1 MKKYLSIFLS
11 LILILSFAACSETTV
26 EESADSSA
34 ESSLPIGI
42 SSEAQE
48 SSEGFVMSEK
58 VGQIRSFLGEE
69 VDRTLLAKNVFKGLT
84 YTPSRSADD
93 DYSDQGNH
101 KLTDGLTHEIIY
113 NTHTYA
119 AWSGTSAVSITFDL
133 GEGEHAIG
141 DISVGCA
148 QIKDYSSGLPDFV
161 SIRVSDDNKNYV
173 DIGKVMRPADIPD
186 TARYIYY
193 FSFPQAITA
202 RYVRIVYAKQANF
215 RLMTDEI
222 IAYEYCEDGII
233 DPTLGKPVDQ
243 TYTIND
249 FYGYEL
255 NLGESNV
262 KVSENDADYNE
273 VQNLAQLDGV
283 EFDVDHFDPFFAEH
297 TNSGM
302 EKIGLL
308 TDGKRHSSD
317 IEGDYFIFYR
327 GAGRHVVADLGA
339 IMAVQG
345 CTVTFQDRISWGIA
359 TPPVY
364 YISVSEN
371 GTDWV
376 TVFAEHNPD
385 YGKKSRL
392 DDTREISF
400 ADTYRARYVR
410 ITFATVPDNTVSCS
424 VYMGEWEIWGKKNP
438 DGAKT
443 AEPDLDIIYGRYQTP
458 EEYGISDILFA
469 GISDK
474 VGEHSTGYHVITEDT
489 AYHYLATVDEN
500 GKANGLLYDS
510 FAFTTR
516 GEISWMTDRNESFEW
531 FLDELFYEGENLDAV
546 DAAKARVNEE
556 LGLTDKATVWISVNC
571 PVIGDTWNGKII
583 KTAED
588 YIECLKWMADTAAA
602 RFEAENYQHIKLAGF
617 YWQVENLRP
626 NYYAPDEAHDI
637 EAAIAFN
644 AYVHE
649 KGMLTLW
656 CPYYNHL
663 NGIWHSKYYGF
674 DITCWQPNTM
684 FSPSIHT
691 QMRTISELAKLYGV
705 GLEIEIEPNRQ
716 SKESL
721 ALYREYLGYGYE
733 YGFMHAINAYY
744 QGAVPGAHV
753 LYRDDSNE
761 LNKTI
766 YDETVL
772 YMQGKLNYNPMIK
785 PAADLS
791 AFTDGEM
798 TLAHNKSASVSIGEI
813 GELDVR
819 FVQSPLYGT
828 VRLDQN
834 GTLTYNAMKG
844 YAGEDMVVIAIY
856 DGVGEIKTVTVK
868 VTVTEE

>member
-1 MKKYLSIFLS
+1 MKKYLALLLAALMILS
-11 LILILSFAACSETTV
+11 LAACGEPAT
-26 EESADSSA
+26 EESADSSDV
-34 ESSLPIGI
+34 SSLPIGI
-42 SSEAQE
+42 SSAPQE

-58 VGQIRSFLGEE
+58 VEQIRSFLGEE
-69 VDRTLLAKNVFKGLT
+69 VDRTLLAKNVLKGLT
-84 YTPSRSADD
+84 YTPSRAADSE
-93 DYSDQGNH
+93 YSDNNNQ

-119 AWSGTSAVSITFDL
+119 GWSGTSAVSITFDL
-133 GEGEHAIG
+133 GEGDHAIG

-148 QIKDYSSGLPDFV
+148 QIKDYGSGLPDFV
-161 SIRVSDDNKNYV
+161 SIRVSNDNKNYV
-173 DIGKVMRPADIPD
+173 DIGKVFRPDDIPD

-193 FSFPQAITA
+193 FSFPQAINA

-243 TYTIND
+243 TYTIDN
-249 FYGYEL
+249 FYDYEL
-255 NLGESNV
+255 NLGESAV
-262 KVSENDADYNE
+262 KVSKDDADYNE
-273 VQNLAQLDGV
+273 LQNLAQLKGV
-283 EFDVDHFDPFFAEH
+283 EFDVDHFEPFFVGH

-302 EKIGLL
+302 DKIGLL

-339 IMAVQG
+339 VMAVQG

-364 YISVSEN
+364 YISISEN

-385 YGKKSRL
+385 YGEVSRF

-410 ITFATVPDNTVSCS
+410 ITFATVPDNTKSSS
-424 VYMGEWEIWGKKNP
+424 VYMGEWEIYGKKNP

-443 AEPDLDIIYGRYQTP
+443 AQTDLSILYGRYP
-458 EEYGISDILFA
+458 DPSEYGISDILFA

-474 VGEHSTGYHVITEDT
+474 VGEHSTKYHVITEDT
-489 AYHYLATVDEN
+489 AYHYLVTVDEN

-516 GEISWMTDRNESFEW
+516 GEISWLTDRNESFEW
-531 FLDELFYEGENLDAV
+531 FLEELFYEGENLDAV
-546 DAAKARVNEE
+546 EAAKARVNEE

-571 PVIGDTWNGKII
+571 PVIGDTWNGKTIR
-583 KTAED
+583 TAED
-588 YIECLKWMADTAAA
+588 YIECLKWMADTAIA
-602 RFEAENYQHIKLAGF
+602 RFEAENYQHIELAGF

-626 NYYAPDEAHDI
+626 NHHAPAEAHDI
-637 EAAIAFN
+637 EAVIAFN
-644 AYVHE
+644 AYIHE
-649 KGMLTLW
+649 KGLLTLW
-656 CPYYNHL
+656 CPYYSYL
-663 NGIWHSKYYGF
+663 NGIWHNKHYGF
-674 DITCWQPNTM
+674 DIVCWQPNTM
-684 FSPSIHT
+684 FSPSIYT
-691 QMRTISELAKLYGV
+691 RMRTISELAKLYGV

-721 ALYREYLGYGYE
+721 ELYREYLGYGYE
-733 YGFMHAINAYY
+733 YGFMHSINAYY

-753 LYRDDSNE
+753 LYRDDPNV

-772 YMQGKLNYNPMIK
+772 YMQGTLDYNPMIK

-791 AFTDGEM
+791 VFADGEI
-798 TLAHNKSASVSIGEI
+798 TVRHGKEADVSIGKI
-813 GELDVR
+813 GELTVR
-819 FVQSPLYGT
+819 YVQSPMYGS
-828 VRLDQN
+828 VRLDQD
-834 GTLTYNAMKG
+834 GTLTYTAMKG
-844 YAGEDMVVIAIY
+844 YAGEDTVVIAIY
-856 DGVGEIKTVTVK
+856 DGVSEIKTVTVK

>member
-1 MKKYLSIFLS
+1 MKKYLALLLAVLMILS
-11 LILILSFAACSETTV
+11 LAACGEPAT
-26 EESADSSA
+26 EESADSSDV
-34 ESSLPIGI
+34 SSLPIGI
-42 SSEAQE
+42 SSAPQE

-58 VGQIRSFLGEE
+58 VEQIRSFLGEE
-69 VDRTLLAKNVFKGLT
+69 VDRTLLAKNVLKGLT
-84 YTPSRSADD
+84 YTPSRAADSE
-93 DYSDQGNH
+93 YSDNNNQ
-101 KLTDGLTHEIIY
+101 KLTDGLTHEVIY

-119 AWSGTSAVSITFDL
+119 GWSGTSAVSITFDL
-133 GEGEHAIG
+133 GEGDHAIG

-148 QIKDYSSGLPDFV
+148 QIKDYGSGLPDFV
-161 SIRVSDDNKNYV
+161 SIRVSNDNKNYV
-173 DIGKVMRPADIPD
+173 DIGKVFRPDDIPD

-193 FSFPQAITA
+193 FSFPQAINA

-243 TYTIND
+243 TYTIDN
-249 FYGYEL
+249 FYDYEL
-255 NLGESNV
+255 NLGESAV
-262 KVSENDADYNE
+262 KVSKDDADYNE
-273 VQNLAQLDGV
+273 LQNLAQLKGV
-283 EFDVDHFDPFFAEH
+283 EFDVDHFEPFFVGH

-302 EKIGLL
+302 DKIGLL

-339 IMAVQG
+339 VMAVQG

-364 YISVSEN
+364 YISISEN

-385 YGKKSRL
+385 YGEVSRF

-410 ITFATVPDNTVSCS
+410 ITFATVPDNTKSSS
-424 VYMGEWEIWGKKNP
+424 VYMGEWEIYGKKNP

-443 AEPDLDIIYGRYQTP
+443 AQTDLSILYGRYP
-458 EEYGISDILFA
+458 DPSEYGISDILFA

-474 VGEHSTGYHVITEDT
+474 VGEHSTKYHVITEDT
-489 AYHYLATVDEN
+489 AYHYLVTVDEN

-516 GEISWMTDRNESFEW
+516 GEISWLTDRNESFEW
-531 FLDELFYEGENLDAV
+531 FLEELFYEGENLDAV
-546 DAAKARVNEE
+546 EAAKARVNEE

-571 PVIGDTWNGKII
+571 PVIGDTWNGKTIQ
-583 KTAED
+583 TAED
-588 YIECLKWMADTAAA
+588 YIECLKWMADTAIA
-602 RFEAENYQHIKLAGF
+602 RFEAENYQHIELAGF

-626 NYYAPDEAHDI
+626 NYHAPAEAHDI
-637 EAAIAFN
+637 EAVIAFN
-644 AYVHE
+644 AYIHE
-649 KGMLTLW
+649 KGLLTLW
-656 CPYYNHL
+656 CPYYSYL
-663 NGIWHSKYYGF
+663 NGIWHNKHYGF
-674 DITCWQPNTM
+674 DIVCWQPNTM
-684 FSPSIHT
+684 FSPSIYT
-691 QMRTISELAKLYGV
+691 RMRTISELAKLYGV

-721 ALYREYLGYGYE
+721 ELYREYLGYGYE
-733 YGFMHAINAYY
+733 YGFMHSINAYY

-753 LYRDDSNE
+753 LYRDDPNV

-772 YMQGKLNYNPMIK
+772 YMQGTLDYNPMIK

-791 AFTDGEM
+791 VFTDGEI
-798 TLAHNKSASVSIGEI
+798 TVRHGKEADVSIGKI
-813 GELDVR
+813 GELTVR
-819 FVQSPLYGT
+819 YVQSPMYGS
-828 VRLDQN
+828 VRLDQD
-834 GTLTYNAMKG
+834 GTLTYTAMKG
-844 YAGEDMVVIAIY
+844 YAGEDTVVIAIY
-856 DGVGEIKTVTVK
+856 DGVSEIKTVTVK

>member
-1 MKKYLSIFLS
+1 MKKYLSFFLA
-11 LILILSFAACSETTV
+11 LILILSFASCGETTV
-26 EESADSSA
+26 EESADSSDA
-34 ESSLPIGI
+34 SSLPIGI
-42 SSEAQE
+42 SSAPQE
-48 SSEGFVMSEK
+48 NSESFVMSEK
-58 VGQIRSFLGEE
+58 VEQIRSVLGEE
-69 VDRTLLAKNVFKGLT
+69 VDRSLLAKNVFKGLT
-84 YTPSRSADD
+84 YTPSRNADD
-93 DYSDQGNH
+93 DYSDKNNQ
-101 KLTDGLTHEIIY
+101 KLTDGNTHEIIY

-119 AWSGTSAVSITFDL
+119 AWSGSSAVSITFDL

-161 SIRVSDDNKNYV
+161 SIRVSNDNKNYI
-173 DIGKVMRPADIPD
+173 DIGKVLRPEDIPD

-202 RYVRIVYAKQANF
+202 RYIRIVYAKQANF

-262 KVSENDADYNE
+262 KVSESDADYNE

-283 EFDVDHFDPFFAEH
+283 EFDVDHFEPFFVGH

-302 EKIGLL
+302 DKIGLL

-339 IMAVQG
+339 VMAVQG

-385 YGKKSRL
+385 YGDKSRL

-410 ITFATVPDNTVSCS
+410 ITFGTVPDNTKSSS
-424 VYMGEWEIWGKKNP
+424 VYMGEWEIYGKKNP

-443 AEPDLDIIYGRYQTP
+443 AETDLDIIYGRYPTP

-531 FLDELFYEGENLDAV
+531 FLEELFYEGENLDAV
-546 DAAKARVNEE
+546 EAAKARVNEE

-571 PVIGDTWNGKII
+571 PVIGDTWNGKTIQ
-583 KTAED
+583 TAED
-588 YIECLKWMADTAAA
+588 YIECLKWMADTAIS
-602 RFEAENYQHIKLAGF
+602 RFEAENYQHIELAGF

-626 NYYAPDEAHDI
+626 NYHAPAEAHDI
-637 EAAIAFN
+637 EAVIAFN
-644 AYVHE
+644 AYIHE
-649 KGMLTLW
+649 KGLLTLW
-656 CPYYNHL
+656 CPYYSYL
-663 NGIWHSKYYGF
+663 NGIWHNKHYGF
-674 DITCWQPNTM
+674 DIVCWQPNTM
-684 FSPSIHT
+684 FSPSIYT
-691 QMRTISELAKLYGV
+691 RMRTISELAKLYGV

-721 ALYREYLGYGYE
+721 ELYREYLGYGYE
-733 YGFMHAINAYY
+733 YGFMHSINAYY

-753 LYRDDSNE
+753 LYRDDTNE

-772 YMQGKLNYNPMIK
+772 YMQGKLDHNPMIK

-791 AFTDGEM
+791 VFTDGEI
-798 TLAHNKSASVSIGEI
+798 TVKHGKTASVSIGEI

-844 YAGEDMVVIAIY
+844 YAGEDTVVIAIY